1 MLFLTF
7 DQISTTM
14 IHNKET
20 AYAVADY
27 LLQVK
32 AIKLNNKNPFTW
44 ASGMRSPIYCDNR
57 VTLSFPGV
65 RTFIRQEFAKAINS
79 NFDDVDLIAGVAT
92 GAIAQGV
99 LVAQE
104 MDLPFAYV
112 RSVSKG
118 HGLENQI
125 EGKVAAGQKVVV
137 VEDLV
142 STGGSSLKAVE
153 ALRSAGC
160 DVLGMVA
167 IFTYE
172 LPVAIGNFESSNCE
186 LITLSDYS
194 HMIERAVEKGHI
206 QPSDLESLKVW
217 RKDPKAWAKKFE

>member
-7 DQISTTM
+7 DQNSTSM
-14 IHNKET
+14 IHTKET
-20 AYAVADY
+20 ALTVADY
-27 LLQVK
+27 LLHVK
-32 AIKLNNKNPFTW
+32 AIKLNNNDPFTW
-44 ASGMRSPIYCDNR
+44 ASGIKSPIYCDNR
-57 VTLSFPGV
+57 VTLSFPEV

-125 EGKVAAGQKVVV
+125 EGKVKAGQRVVV

-153 ALRSAGC
+153 ALRNAGC

-172 LPVAIGNFESSNCE
+172 LPVAIENFESSSCE

-194 HMIERAVEKGHI
+194 HMIERAVEKGYI
-206 QPSDLESLKVW
+206 QPADLESLKEW

>member
-1 MLFLTF
+1 
-7 DQISTTM
+7 M
-14 IHNKET
+14 IYKKET
-20 AYAVADY
+20 AIAVAGY
-27 LLQVK
+27 LLQVN

-57 VTLSFPGV
+57 VTLSFPDV
-65 RTFIRQEFAKAINS
+65 RTYIRQQFVNAIRDEFG
-79 NFDDVDLIAGVAT
+79 DVDLIAGVAT

-104 MDLPFAYV
+104 MELPFAYV
-112 RSVSKG
+112 RSGSKG

-125 EGKVAAGQKVVV
+125 EGKVEAGQKVVV

-153 ALRSAGC
+153 ALRQAGC
-160 DVLGMVA
+160 EVLGMVA

-172 LPVAIGNFESSNCE
+172 LPAALKNFEESNCK

-194 HMIERAVEKGHI
+194 SMIQRAVEKEYI
-206 QPSDLESLKVW
+206 QPSDMESLTEW
-217 RKDPKAWAKKFE
+217 RKDPKKWAQKFE